1 MEKINLRNAA
11 EALKEKQAVEVLTSG
26 RSMEPMLKE
35 HRDIAVI
42 SRPIAPFEKGDIV
55 LYLRGENKCVLHRIV
70 KIKDEELVIRGDN
83 NLFYERDIKKEDI
96 LGILTAVYRNGKYM
110 SRESAEFK
118 RFGLI
123 NQIRFPFIFIYRKI
137 KYLLWKILKAKK

>member
-96 LGILTAVYRNGKYM
+96 LGILTAVYRNGKYYFYFP
-110 SRESAEFK
+110 SSPK
-118 RFGLI
+118 QGGGFGVGVAI
-123 NQIRFPFIFIYRKI
+123 AGTIITII
-137 KYLLWKILKAKK
+137 